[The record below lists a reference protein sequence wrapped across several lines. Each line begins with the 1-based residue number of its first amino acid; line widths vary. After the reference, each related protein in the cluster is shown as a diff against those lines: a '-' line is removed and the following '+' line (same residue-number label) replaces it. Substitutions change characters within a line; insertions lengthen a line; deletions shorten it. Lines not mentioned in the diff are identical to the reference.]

1 MTLPPPYTVT
11 GSGLAL
17 ALRVTP
23 KARRNR
29 IEGVVDDGDGGSALK
44 LAVTAAPEGGKANA
58 AVIALLAKEWRLAKS
73 AFAVTRGATGRKKT
87 LTIAGDGP
95 ALKERLDDWFAA
107 SKGGRGD
114 G

>member
-11 GSGLAL
+11 GAGLAL

-44 LAVTAAPEGGKANA
+44 LTVTAAPEDGKANA

-73 AFAVTRGATGRKKT
+73 VFAVTRGATGRRKT

-107 SKGGRGD
+107 RTGRRGD